1 MNSRFP
7 PIFLLESIILLTI
20 HHGIRK
26 YLSELMM
33 AFCQYIPTVGISR
46 PLQHYVFQQPMMI
59 PMPLPQFVALQQ
71 QQQQHV
77 QPVVPLS
84 TMMIMS
90 PPPVAVIP
98 MSFPLTMSIL
108 PPGAPQSASIPP
120 SKGFKVVYF
129 GYAANENRQPWCAI
143 HASWVNIV
151 PSRDGLLAAI
161 ASWSGLYGLAIRH
174 AGGRIDAAKVK
185 LYVMPRDSSGRDGG
199 LYGMRIVPGEGLVLP
214 VDVVKVVTLDV
225 DERIWEEA
233 VRDVRREGYEALVVV
248 DMSVSEPNG
257 DDTATTPAPGAPDS
271 AAATTG

>member
-1 MNSRFP
+1 M
-7 PIFLLESIILLTI
+7 
-20 HHGIRK
+20 
-26 YLSELMM
+26 
-33 AFCQYIPTVGISR
+33 SR

-59 PMPLPQFVALQQ
+59 PMSVPQFVALQ

-90 PPPVAVIP
+90 PPPVAVMP

-108 PPGAPQSASIPP
+108 PPGAPQTTLIPP

-129 GYAANENRQPWCAI
+129 GYAATENRQPWCAI
-143 HASWVNIV
+143 HASWANIV

-161 ASWSGLYGLAIRH
+161 ASWTGLHGLTIRH

-199 LYGMRIVPGEGLVLP
+199 LYGMRIVSGEGLVLP
-214 VDVVKVVTLDV
+214 ADVVKVVTLDV
-225 DERIWEEA
+225 DERVWEEA

-248 DMSVSEPNG
+248 DMSVSAPDGGG
-257 DDTATTPAPGAPDS
+257 DVTPAPDTAA
-271 AAATTG
+271 AAATTTTG

>member
-1 MNSRFP
+1 
-7 PIFLLESIILLTI
+7 
-20 HHGIRK
+20 
-26 YLSELMM
+26 MM
-33 AFCQYIPTVGISR
+33 AFCQYIHTVEMSR

-59 PMPLPQFVALQQ
+59 PMSVPQFVALQ

-90 PPPVAVIP
+90 PPPVAVMP

-108 PPGAPQSASIPP
+108 PPGAPQTTLIPP

-129 GYAANENRQPWCAI
+129 GYAATENRQPWCAI
-143 HASWVNIV
+143 HASWANIV

-161 ASWSGLYGLAIRH
+161 ASWTGLHGLTIRH

-199 LYGMRIVPGEGLVLP
+199 LYGMQIVQGEGLVLP
-214 VDVVKVVTLDV
+214 ADVVKVVTLDV
-225 DERIWEEA
+225 DERVWEEA
-233 VRDVRREGYEALVVV
+233 VRDVRREGCEALVMV
-248 DMSVSEPNG
+248 DMSVSVPDGGG
-257 DDTATTPAPGAPDS
+257 DVTPAPDTAA